1 MYVDSCM
8 PHLTSDS
15 GGFGVRIITEN
26 EIFHVYC
33 IVNCTVHYIVLY
45 IVLYCKLYYSL
56 YCIVYCT
63 VLYICIV
70 STSLQIIVISSSSQ
84 RYYTRAHVILIIAS
98 QNR

>member
-1 MYVDSCM
+1 MYVDSCI
-8 PHLTSDS
+8 PHLTSNS
-15 GGFGVRIITEN
+15 GGFGVRIITEF

-33 IVNCTVHYIVLY
+33 IVNCTFHCIVLY
-45 IVLYCKLYYSL
+45 IVL

-84 RYYTRAHVILIIAS
+84 RYYIRAHVILIIAS